1 MATPSPALSFS
12 PGDFAA
18 ALLSEREVIGRARIV
33 AQQVQELVEGV
44 SVAVYTFDE
53 HAEAQWRVRTCQGG
67 SIHESSIGPASILGQ
82 LPLTRTSNLISGA
95 DLKREYFAQW
105 DLRRHVESF
114 ACVPVML
121 DEVLVGAIEMVTF
134 ERFLEQQDV
143 DAVLEITEIAAI
155 AMATAV
161 SEEMDHN
168 ASLETVTRLTMLYD
182 MEKVFHSTIQMDD
195 LVPLIAGKTRDLLNV
210 QAVNL
215 WLVQGEELLLMYTAG
230 SDPTVAMGVSLKE
243 GEGAP
248 GMAVDG
254 GDVFVLQQGDERLAA
269 RNGEHE
275 GAINSLAASPI
286 VSDGFAVGV
295 LEIVNRNDGKPITD
309 TDVFFLAT
317 LCESAGT
324 ALHNASLFEAE
335 RKVEI
340 LQTLVEVSNEITST
354 LNLDRVLQVIV
365 NQPSKIIP
373 FERSSLALDNYGK
386 VQLKAISGQIEIV
399 HSDKYVRLLRE
410 MLEWCSIF
418 DHPVY
423 VVMRGE
429 EIVADDEEMRI
440 KFREYFAETGI
451 RCWYSVPLS
460 DEQGKVGIL
469 AYESGNPDFLGE
481 THFEFIK
488 VLASQGT
495 VALRN
500 ASLYREVPLI
510 GVLEPIVR
518 SKQKFLR
525 LSKRGRA
532 GTIALAVAVAVFLVV
547 IPLPMRVAGDC
558 SVSPQTMTQ
567 VQAEMDGVVHKVYV
581 HEGDPVTRGTVLAD
595 MDDWDQRTALAEA
608 EAKRAT
614 AIAAM
619 NRALAAND
627 GTEAGMQRVQADYW
641 AAEVGRAR
649 ERMDHMKL
657 RAPIDG
663 VVSTPHIEDMAG
675 RKLEAGDTFGQIVN
689 TTRAVVDVA
698 VDPTDVPLLTDGD
711 STAVKLDS
719 FPTHKFR
726 GRVDIISPVSA
737 TQGDQTFYFARVE
750 VPNPNGTIRPGMK
763 GLSKVFVG
771 WRPSG
776 YVLFRGIAMWTWST
790 LWKWFGW

>member
-18 ALLSEREVIGRARIV
+18 ALLSEREVTGRARIV

-44 SVAVYTFDE
+44 SVAVYTYDE
-53 HAEAQWRVRTCQGG
+53 QAEKQWRMRCCLGG
-67 SIHESSIGPASILGQ
+67 SIQESAIGPAAVLGH
-82 LPLTRTSNLISGA
+82 LPLTLASNLISGP
-95 DLKREYFAQW
+95 DLKREYFAHW
-105 DLRRHVESF
+105 DVRRHVESF
-114 ACVPVML
+114 TCIPIML

-134 ERFLEQQDV
+134 ERFFEEQDV
-143 DAVLEITEIAAI
+143 ETVAEITEIAAI
-155 AMATAV
+155 ALATAV
-161 SEEMDHN
+161 SDEMERN
-168 ASLETVTRLTMLYD
+168 AGLETVNRLTMLYD
-182 MEKVFHSTIQMDD
+182 MEKVFHSTIQMDE
-195 LVPLIAGKTRDLLNV
+195 LLPLIAGKTRDLLNV
-210 QAVNL
+210 QACNV
-215 WLVQGEELLLMYTAG
+215 WLVQGDDLLLMYTAG
-230 SDPTVAMGVSLKE
+230 NDPTMTLGAVLKE

-248 GMAVDG
+248 GLAIEG
-254 GDVFVLQQGDERLAA
+254 GDVFVLQQDDERLAA
-269 RNGEHE
+269 RNGEQA
-275 GAINSLAASPI
+275 GALQSLAAAPI
-286 VSDGFAVGV
+286 VCDGFAVGV
-295 LEIVNRNDGKPITD
+295 LEIANRNDGKPITD

-317 LCESAGT
+317 LCESAAI
-324 ALHNASLFEAE
+324 ALHNASLFESE

-340 LQTLVEVSNEITST
+340 LETLVQVSNEITST

-373 FERSSLALDNYGK
+373 FERSALALDNYGK
-386 VQLKAISGQIEIV
+386 IQLKAMSGTIEIV
-399 HSDKYVRLLRE
+399 HSDPNVRRLRE
-410 MLEWCSIF
+410 MLEWCAVF
-418 DHPVY
+418 NDPLY
-423 VVMRGE
+423 VVMRDQEVIADSE
-429 EIVADDEEMRI
+429 EARI
-440 KFREYFAETGI
+440 KFREYFAATGV
-451 RCWYSVPLS
+451 RCWYSVPLA

-469 AYESGNPDFLGE
+469 SYESGDPDFLGE

-488 VLASQGT
+488 VLASQAT

-532 GTIALAVAVAVFLVV
+532 GTVGLALAVAAFLVV

-558 SVSPQTMTQ
+558 SVSPQTMTL

-581 HEGDPVTRGTVLAD
+581 HEGDPVTRGTVLAE

-608 EAKRAT
+608 EARRNT
-614 AIAAM
+614 AISAM

-627 GTEAGMQRVQADYW
+627 GTEAGMQHVQADYW
-641 AAEVGRAR
+641 SAEVARAR
-649 ERMDHMKL
+649 ERLEHMKL

-663 VVSTPHIEDMAG
+663 VVATPHIEDMAG

-689 TTRAVVDVA
+689 TSHAVIDVA
-698 VDPTDVPLLTDGD
+698 VDPTDVPLLTAGD
-711 STAVKLDS
+711 SSAVKLDS
-719 FPTHKFR
+719 FPTQKFR

-750 VPNPNGTIRPGMK
+750 VPNPSGTIRPGMK

-790 LWKWFGW
+790 MWKWFGW